1 MNIMKTNMVRG
12 DVTVAVAAD
21 QTIASG
27 ATGQAV
33 VALPAVDEVDA
44 LIGAGAA
51 EYEGWQG

>member
-1 MNIMKTNMVRG
+1 MVRG